1 MDSVGLKKMY
11 IYLGTNGEG
20 ESMGTVE
27 GEGVDSGFDQNAY
40 LHVWNFHNKNKRKNI
55 LVIY

>member
-1 MDSVGLKKMY
+1 MY